1 MSDETRPGEM
11 STREMTRMAK
21 VLEAI
26 KSRENSGIT
35 IGGSGAW
42 VSIAALLINVAAL
55 LIVGGK
61 YMQRLEVVEKHQDH
75 QATINREVAQHSV
88 QIAVTQSQL
97 QDIKESVDRIER
109 AVTKR

>member
-11 STREMTRMAK
+11 STREMTRLAK
-21 VLEAI
+21 VMEAL
-26 KSRENSGIT
+26 KGRENSGIT

-42 VSIAALLINVAAL
+42 VSWAALFINVAAL

-61 YMQRLEVVEKHQDH
+61 YMQRLEVVEKT
-75 QATINREVAQHSV
+75 QAEQSAINREVTQHSV